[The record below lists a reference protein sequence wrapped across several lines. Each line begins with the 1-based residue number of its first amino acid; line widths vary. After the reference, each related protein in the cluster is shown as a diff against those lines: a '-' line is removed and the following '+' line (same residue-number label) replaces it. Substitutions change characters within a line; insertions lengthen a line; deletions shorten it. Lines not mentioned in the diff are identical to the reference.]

1 MDTQNIVGVL
11 IRHIPELD
19 AYMHL
24 RDAVG
29 NIGLGRIRAAVEGAL
44 HQHLL
49 ILRRDLVRDAG
60 LNFYEVEKSADIS
73 VKRLG
78 PRIILDTW
86 LLQYAA
92 FRKIAGDS
100 AAWDQIK
107 VMLKS

>member
-1 MDTQNIVGVL
+1 MDTQDIVGVL

-19 AYMHL
+19 AYMRL
-24 RDAVG
+24 REAVG
-29 NIGLGRIRAAVEGAL
+29 NVGLGRVRACVEGAL
-44 HQHLL
+44 HQHML
-49 ILRRDLVRDAG
+49 ILRRDLVREAG
-60 LNFYEVEKSADIS
+60 MNFHEVEKSADIS

-78 PRIILDTW
+78 PRITLDTW

-92 FRKIAGDS
+92 FRKITGDS